1 MSEPVAPNSRA
12 EPNATGGDETIRERM
27 RELTT
32 EALQHG
38 RLDTARVR
46 DVVRVVA
53 GLDESGPAP
62 AAAAE
67 VRQTIA
73 DAVKGLDAALLRSA
87 GAAHVAL
94 ERLASRGK
102 DFTDNDLKD
111 ALVSLAQ
118 LHEDCVAATSRLADA
133 TSGDLRRKLTELAV
147 HAQAVGVDASARVA
161 TIMSELAGR
170 LGSVSQESA
179 TAGLETARAYSVRMA
194 MLASGFLAGVADAIR
209 DQSQTKKDT

>member
-1 MSEPVAPNSRA
+1 MTESLAPDSRA
-12 EPNATGGDETIRERM
+12 EPAAAGDDQAIRERM

-38 RLDTARVR
+38 RLDTARIR
-46 DVVRVVA
+46 DVVRVVS
-53 GLDESGPAP
+53 GLGASVPVPAE
-62 AAAAE
+62 ADL
-67 VRQTIA
+67 RQAIA
-73 DAVKGLDAALLRSA
+73 DAVSGLDAALLRSA
-87 GAAHVAL
+87 GAAHSAL

-118 LHEDCVAATSRLADA
+118 LHEDCAAATTRLADA
-133 TSGDLRRKLTELAV
+133 TSGDLRRKLTELAT
-147 HAQAVGVDASARVA
+147 HAQSVGVDASAQVA
-161 TIMSELAGR
+161 TIMTEFASR

-179 TAGLETARAYSVRMA
+179 AAGLETARAYSVRMA

-209 DQSQTKKDT
+209 DQSQTRKDS